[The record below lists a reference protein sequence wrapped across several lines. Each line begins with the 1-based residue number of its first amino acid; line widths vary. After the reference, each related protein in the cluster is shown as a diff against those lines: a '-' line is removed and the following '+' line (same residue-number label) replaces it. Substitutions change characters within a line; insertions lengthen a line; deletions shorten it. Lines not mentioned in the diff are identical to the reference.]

1 MKELILK
8 NNKLEFT
15 TFLKVTDD
23 DEVISST
30 IIFNEPIELS
40 TIFPGRGV
48 LFGMVKQ
55 PQQSDV
61 PAPQRSPIQM
71 SQHDQ
76 KNLPNWLVK
85 DLRRKNG
92 RDS

>member
-30 IIFNEPIELS
+30 IIFGEPIELS

-48 LFGMVKQ
+48 LFGIVKQ
-55 PQQSDV
+55 SQQPDALASK
-61 PAPQRSPIQM
+61 RSPIQM
-71 SQHDQ
+71 SRHDQ

>member
-23 DEVISST
+23 DGVISST
-30 IIFNEPIELS
+30 IIFDEPIELS

-55 PQQSDV
+55 PQQPDALAS
-61 PAPQRSPIQM
+61 QRSPIQM
-71 SQHDQ
+71 SRHDQ

>member
-92 RDS
+92 RDG

>member
-30 IIFNEPIELS
+30 IIFDEPIELS

-55 PQQSDV
+55 PQQPDIPVS
-61 PAPQRSPIQM
+61 QRSPIKM
-71 SQHDQ
+71 NRHDQ
-76 KNLPNWLVK
+76 KTLPNWLAK
-85 DLRRKNG
+85 DLKEGKWKR
-92 RDS
+92 

>member
-55 PQQSDV
+55 PQSDI

-71 SQHDQ
+71 SRHDQ
-76 KNLPNWLVK
+76 KTLPNWLAK
-85 DLRRKNG
+85 DLKEGKWKR
-92 RDS
+92 